1 LEVQYL
7 KPNHIVK
14 NGDSMKTILIV
25 DDEMDVREMLND
37 FLKLQGYKTIK
48 AENGIEA
55 LKILEENIPDAAIV
69 DIEMPKMNGLEF
81 ARRVLNSKI
90 PLPIIII
97 SAYLEKYS
105 LDFIQSL
112 GVKSILR
119 KPLNLMELNKEIQRT
134 LNQV

>member
-1 LEVQYL
+1 MEVQYL

>member
-1 LEVQYL
+1 
-7 KPNHIVK
+7 
-14 NGDSMKTILIV
+14 MKTILIV